1 MPARSSSPLLWI
13 SAVGLLSLVALAVPA
28 GCSSTP
34 PNVGAACVADGGGCD
49 PGLLCD
55 TQIDG
60 GYCTTPCNAP
70 GSTDACPEQSICASI
85 SSGPGTECART
96 CNVQTDCRSD
106 LECNGTT
113 GSSVKVCKPKQ

>member
-1 MPARSSSPLLWI
+1 MTARSSPLVWI
-13 SAVGLLSLVALAVPA
+13 SAGALLLLVTLMVPA

-34 PNVGAACVADGGGCD
+34 PNVGSVCIADGGGCD
-49 PGLLCD
+49 PGLFCD

-60 GYCTTPCNAP
+60 GYCTAPCSAP
-70 GSTDACPEQSICASI
+70 GSTEGCPEQSVCASI
-85 SSGPGTECART
+85 SSGSGVECART

>member
-1 MPARSSSPLLWI
+1 MTARSSPLFWI
-13 SAVGLLSLVALAVPA
+13 SAGALLCLVTLMVPA

-34 PNVGAACVADGGGCD
+34 PNVGATCLADAGGCD
-49 PGLLCD
+49 PGLFCD

-60 GYCTTPCNAP
+60 GYCTAPCSTA
-70 GSTDACPEQSICASI
+70 GSTNGCPEQSVCASI
-85 SSGPGTECART
+85 SGGSGTECARI